1 MAPEKERGGNKAPLR
16 GKIDTS
22 MSEWTFAQKALLILA
37 SLELLWAL
45 AGFIAEP
52 SFQIGTDAPTQKVL
66 WVDFNGIHAL
76 SGLLLFGPALYFC
89 RRPDWALYYVLY
101 IAGALYITGIWA
113 MFEEQPAYV
122 FNFPSNANDGVFHL
136 VTAVVFSIVA
146 AIQIGRD
153 RQSSSSLRSRTP

>member
-1 MAPEKERGGNKAPLR
+1 MTTRWS
-16 GKIDTS
+16 D
-22 MSEWTFAQKALLILA
+22 WTFAQKALLILA

-52 SFQIGTDAPTQKVL
+52 SFNVGAEAPTVKVL

-101 IAGALYITGIWA
+101 IAAALYITGIWA
-113 MFEEQPAYV
+113 LFEERPAYV
-122 FNFPSNANDGVFHL
+122 FTFPSNVNDAIFHL
-136 VTAVVFSIVA
+136 ATAVVFSIVA
-146 AIQIGRD
+146 AIQLRAD
-153 RQSSSSLRSRTP
+153 RMQTLST

>member
-1 MAPEKERGGNKAPLR
+1 
-16 GKIDTS
+16 
-22 MSEWTFAQKALLILA
+22 MSEWTFAQKALLLLA
-37 SLELLWAL
+37 SLELLWGL
-45 AGFIAEP
+45 AGFVAEP
-52 SFQIGTDAPTQKVL
+52 SFQIGADAPTQRVL

-122 FNFPSNANDGVFHL
+122 FNFPSNASDGVFHL
-136 VTAVVFSIVA
+136 ATAVVFSIVA
-146 AIQIGRD
+146 AVQ
-153 RQSSSSLRSRTP
+153 LREDHMRLVST